1 MSNGGHYGRVADA
14 RPRQIAF
21 RALRR
26 ASAGDFLEHR
36 LESDPAFRS
45 LPGPDRRLA
54 QELLYGVT
62 RHRAAL
68 DWLVARRTDGRAQRP
83 EVQDLLRMGLYQL
96 FWLERIPAHAAVH
109 ETVEAAREAGLG
121 AAAGFINAVLR
132 GCERERALVV
142 SALARLREEDP
153 ATGYSHPDWLVE
165 RWRARHGEASMRRL
179 LEWDNTPPPT
189 FARINTLRATVEA
202 TLARWRE
209 EGVEAR
215 PFERPWLPQDLVHEL
230 VSHPSLAT
238 LPSFQS
244 GGFYVQDPST
254 LMAGLELG
262 ARPGESVLDYCAA
275 PGGKATWVAQLTG
288 NQARVVAHDNHAGRL
303 RLVEENATRLGA
315 TSITVAPPP
324 HAPGA
329 PGTFDRVLV
338 DAPCSN
344 TGVLRR
350 RLELRWR
357 LEASEVDRLAAA
369 QCAVLDRAAR
379 YVRPGGTLVYSTCSL
394 EPEENEAVARSFVA
408 SHTGWKLEKERALT
422 PVGDGTDGA
431 YVAVL
436 TREGS

>member
-1 MSNGGHYGRVADA
+1 MADA

-36 LESDPAFRS
+36 LESDPAFRA
-45 LPGPDRRLA
+45 LPGLDRRLA

-62 RHRAAL
+62 RHRATL
-68 DWLVARRTDGRAQRP
+68 DWLVARRTEGRPQRP

-109 ETVEAAREAGLG
+109 ETVEVARAAGLDG
-121 AAAGFINAVLR
+121 AAGFINAILR
-132 GCERERALVV
+132 GCERERAMVLQ
-142 SALARLREEDP
+142 SLGRLRQEDP
-153 ATGYSHPDWLVE
+153 ATGYSHPRWLVE
-165 RWRARHGEASMRRL
+165 RWQAQHGDEGLRRL

-189 FARINTLRATVEA
+189 YARLNTLRATADA
-202 TLARWRE
+202 TLAQWRE
-209 EGVEAR
+209 EGVESR
-215 PFERPWLPQDLVHEL
+215 PFERPWLPSGLVHEL
-230 VSHPSLAT
+230 LAHPSLAS

-244 GGFYVQDPST
+244 GGIYVQDPST

-262 ARPGESVLDYCAA
+262 ARPGETILDYCAA
-275 PGGKATWVAQLTG
+275 PGGKATWIAQLTS

-303 RLVEENATRLGA
+303 RLLEENATRLGA
-315 TSITVAPPP
+315 TSIVVAPPP
-324 HAPGA
+324 HAPGT

-357 LEASEVDRLAAA
+357 LEPSEVERLAAA
-369 QCAVLDRAAR
+369 QVGLLDRAAR
-379 YVRPGGTLVYSTCSL
+379 MVRPGGTLVYSTCSL
-394 EPEENEAVARSFVA
+394 EPEENHAVARSFA
-408 SHTGWKLEKERALT
+408 ATHPGWRLEKERSLT
-422 PVGDGTDGA
+422 PLADGTDGA
-431 YVAVL
+431 FVAVL
-436 TREGS
+436 VRDGA